1 MKCSKNICKIPIT
14 INGKNIFKYPK
25 LIELYKFY
33 FKDEPNNLHNSMYD
47 VIFTLKCYG
56 MIKYN
61 IDFEKV
67 SPNLNAIIALSGL
80 CFN

>member
-33 FKDEPNNLHNSMYD
+33 FQDEPNNLHNSFIDILICLRCFY
-47 VIFTLKCYG
+47 K
-56 MIKYN
+56 MIYN
-61 IDFEKV
+61 DDLCKKNKNFNSLV
-67 SPNLNAIIALSGL
+67 TNMSGV
-80 CFN
+80 